1 MSRLSEIPLSVL
13 DLAPITADS
22 DATTALRNSRELA
35 QQAERLGYHRY
46 WFAEHHNM
54 PGVASSAPAVLIGH
68 IADATSTIRVG
79 SGGVMLPNHA
89 PLVVAE

>member
-13 DLAPITADS
+13 DLAPITSGS

-54 PGVASSAPAVLIGH
+54 PASP
-68 IADATSTIRVG
+68 R
-79 SGGVMLPNHA
+79 PR
-89 PLVVAE
+89 PLC

>member
-1 MSRLSEIPLSVL
+1 MRSRCPYSTSR
-13 DLAPITADS
+13 PITSGS

-54 PGVASSAPAVLIGH
+54 PGIASSAPAVLIGH
-68 IADATSTIRVG
+68 IAAATIDASA
-79 SGGVMLPNHA
+79 SA
-89 PLVVAE
+89 PAA